1 MLHRDKEWMATQ
13 AERLMAGLEGL
24 DLDLSIVDCDDP
36 VGGGSHPGEV
46 LEGLA
51 VAISKHGV
59 NLTALAQCMRQ
70 REIPV
75 IGVIRDERLM
85 LHVRTLES
93 SDIEVVV
100 RAVKEAVTSTF

>member
-1 MLHRDKEWMATQ
+1 MATQ
-13 AERLMAGLEGL
+13 AERLMAGLDGL

-46 LEGLA
+46 LKGRA
-51 VAISKHGV
+51 IAISKHGL
-59 NLTALAQCMRQ
+59 NLTALAQSMRR

-85 LHVRTLES
+85 LHVRTIES
-93 SDIEVVV
+93 SDIEEVA
-100 RAVKEAVTSTF
+100 RAVKEAVTTTF